1 VLSGKDAPIPE
12 QSSGIVVAGGA
23 IGAMLASSC
32 CVLPLVLISL
42 GVGGTWIGALTA
54 LKVYQPIFI
63 IVTVVFLGFA
73 FHRIYRSPGT
83 DCDDESCATPGSKRV
98 VKTVLWVSTGLVLAA
113 LTTDL
118 WAPYFY

>member
-1 VLSGKDAPIPE
+1 
-12 QSSGIVVAGGA
+12 
-23 IGAMLASSC
+23 MLASSC

-42 GVGGTWIGALTA
+42 GVGGTWIGTLAG

-63 IVTVVFLGFA
+63 IVTIAFLGFA
-73 FHRIYRSPGT
+73 FWRIYRSPGAA
-83 DCDDESCATPGSKRV
+83 CDDERCATPGSKRV
-98 VKTVLWVSTGLVLAA
+98 VKTVLWASTGLVLAA